1 VRTLARG
8 PTLDQINPDHYKRN
22 SMEVIDIIEAM
33 LTPEE
38 FRGFLKG
45 NQLKYLSRCDHKPDS
60 EGKLNPIEHLEKDS
74 WYLDRLK
81 DHYRKTW
88 ERNR

>member
-1 VRTLARG
+1 MQALDG
-8 PTLDQINPDHYKRN
+8 GSTLDQINPDHYRRN
-22 SMEVIDIIEAM
+22 ATEIIEIIEAM

-38 FRGFLKG
+38 YRGFLKG
-45 NQLKYLSRCDHKPDS
+45 NQIKYLARCDHKTDS
-60 EGKLNPIEHLEKDS
+60 EGKINPIEHLDKDS

>member
-1 VRTLARG
+1 M
-8 PTLDQINPDHYKRN
+8 DQINPDHYKRN
-22 SMEVIDIIEAM
+22 ATEIIDIIEAM
-33 LTPEE
+33 LTPM
-38 FRGFLKG
+38 
-45 NQLKYLSRCDHKPDS
+45 KYLARCDHKTDS
-60 EGKLNPIEHLEKDS
+60 EGKMNPIEHLDKDS